1 MGFQEDHAI
10 TSTTLC
16 AHCGDPLDGP
26 GIIHDGKAFCCNGCR
41 VVYEILGSTGH
52 CPAPVVQPVD
62 THRFAYLDEPTVVE
76 RLREFSDGHVSA
88 VSFLIPQ
95 MYCSSCVWILEHL
108 YRMDAG
114 ILLSR
119 VEFLKKTIAIRYDED
134 KTSLRKV
141 VELLT
146 TLGYEPRITLESVD
160 RGAPPPPDRSLYYK
174 IGIAGFCFGNI
185 MILSFPEYLSGGTV
199 DSQLRQ
205 VFAFLNLILSLPV
218 VFYCST
224 GYFQSAAGGLRK
236 GIFNIDVPIA
246 IGIAIVFLRSVA
258 DIVSGAGPG
267 FLDSL
272 SGLVFFL
279 LLGRLFQNKTYDT
292 LNFDRSYTSYFPL
305 AVTTKHQ
312 GSERTVPVSD
322 LRPGDRM
329 VIRNNEIVPADAVLI
344 GGDAAIDYSFVT
356 GESRTVQKTAG
367 DLVHAG
373 GRQAGGAIELDVV
386 TEVSQG
392 YLTRLWNE
400 TAFAGTPGRGL
411 TTLANAVSKYFS
423 GGVLIVAACTAAF
436 WLPRNPAIAF
446 DAVTAVLIVACPC
459 ALALATP
466 FAFGTALRVF
476 GRNKFYLKNTAAVET
491 LAGISTIILDKT
503 GTLTRSGTSAVRFAD
518 MPLTDNEK
526 SMVASLVR
534 NSHHPLSRTLYESL
548 MPLPLRTVRHYREI
562 PGAGIEGEVEGLAV
576 RAGSRTFAGPPAETD
591 TAGESGADN
600 TEARVYVRFGT
611 EPRGFFALAGAYR
624 DGIESL
630 VTRLQARHNVVL
642 LSGDTGW
649 ERPQLERRFG
659 TQLPLHFEQTPS
671 DKRAFVAGCQQ
682 RGATSMMVGDGLNDA
697 GALQQADVGV
707 AVTENIS
714 AFSPACDAILEGSH
728 LTRLDTFIAL
738 ARASKR
744 VVLWSFAISV
754 LYNAVGLSFA
764 VRGALSPVVAAILMP
779 VSSVTVVAFTTLA
792 VQAIA
797 RRRGLLP

>member
-1 MGFQEDHAI
+1 MGFQEDHVI

-16 AHCGDPLDGP
+16 AHCGDPLNGP
-26 GIIHDGKAFCCNGCR
+26 GIIHGGKLFCCNGCR
-41 VVYEILGSTGH
+41 VVYEILGSTGT

-62 THRFAYLDEPTVVE
+62 KNRFAYLDEPTVVE
-76 RLREFSDGHVSA
+76 HLREFSDGQVSA

-95 MYCSSCVWILEHL
+95 MYCSSCVWVLEHL
-108 YRMDAG
+108 YRMDPG

-119 VEFLKKTIAIRYDED
+119 VEFLKKAIAIRYDEE
-134 KTSLRKV
+134 KTSLRNV

-160 RGAPPPPDRSLYYK
+160 RSAPPPPDRTLYYR

-185 MILSFPEYLSGGTV
+185 MILSFPEYLSGGMV
-199 DSQLRQ
+199 DGQLHH
-205 VFAFLNLILSLPV
+205 VFAYLNLILSLPV
-218 VFYCST
+218 IFYCST

-279 LLGRLFQNKTYDT
+279 LLGRLFQNKTYDS
-292 LNFDRSYTSYFPL
+292 LNFERSYTSYFPL
-305 AVTTKHQ
+305 AVTTRHQ
-312 GSERTVPVSD
+312 GTERTAPVSD

-356 GESRTVQKTAG
+356 GESRTVQKVPG

-373 GRQAGGAIELDVV
+373 GRQVGGAIELDVV

-400 TAFAGTPGRGL
+400 TAFAGTPRRGL

-423 GGVLIVAACTAAF
+423 AGVLIIAACTAVF

-476 GRNKFYLKNTAAVET
+476 GQNKFYVKNTAAVET

-503 GTLTRSGTSAVRFAD
+503 GTLTRPSTSAVRFLGT
-518 MPLTDNEK
+518 PLTENQRL
-526 SMVASLVR
+526 MVASLVR

-548 MPLPLRTVRHYREI
+548 MPLPLRAVRQYREI
-562 PGAGIEGEVEGLAV
+562 PNSGIEGKIEGVVV
-576 RAGSRTFAGPPAETD
+576 RIGSRSFAGTPAETD
-591 TAGESGADN
+591 PAGDSGTDT

-611 EPRGFFALAGAYR
+611 ESHGYFALAGAYR
-624 DGIESL
+624 EGIESL
-630 VTRLQARHNVVL
+630 VTRLQVRHEVVL
-642 LSGDTGW
+642 LSGDTEW
-649 ERPQLERRFG
+649 ERPQLESRFG
-659 TQLPLHFEQTPS
+659 TALSLHFEQTPA
-671 DKRAFVAGCQQ
+671 DKMAFVAARQQ
-682 RGATSMMVGDGLNDA
+682 HGATTMMVGDGLNDA

-714 AFSPACDAILEGSH
+714 TFSPACDAILEGSY
-728 LTRLDTFIAL
+728 LTRMDTFIAL
-738 ARASKR
+738 ARASKQ

-764 VRGALSPVVAAILMP
+764 VRGALSPIVAAILMP

-792 VQAIA
+792 VHMIA
-797 RRRGLLP
+797 RRRGLLS

>member
-1 MGFQEDHAI
+1 MGFQEDHVI
-10 TSTTLC
+10 ISTTLC
-16 AHCGDPLDGP
+16 AHCGDPLNGS
-26 GIIHDGKAFCCNGCR
+26 GIIHDSKTFCCNGCR
-41 VVYEILGSTGH
+41 VVYEILGFTGK
-52 CPAPVVQPVD
+52 CPAPVVQPVPD
-62 THRFAYLDEPTVVE
+62 NRFAYLDEPSVVE

-95 MYCSSCVWILEHL
+95 MYCSSCVWVLEHL
-108 YRMDAG
+108 YRMDSG

-119 VEFLKKTIAIRYDED
+119 VEFLKKNIAIRYDEE

-160 RGAPPPPDRSLYYK
+160 RSAPPPPERSLYYR

-199 DSQLRQ
+199 DAQLRH
-205 VFAFLNLILSLPV
+205 VFAYLNLILSLPV
-218 VFYCST
+218 VLYCST
-224 GYFQSAAGGLRK
+224 GYFQSAAGGLSKR
-236 GIFNIDVPIA
+236 IFTIDMPIA
-246 IGIAIVFLRSVA
+246 IGIAIIFLRSVA
-258 DIVSGAGPG
+258 DIVTGAGPG

-279 LLGRLFQNKTYDT
+279 LLGRLFQNKTYDS
-292 LNFDRSYTSYFPL
+292 LHFERSYTSYFPL
-305 AVTTKHQ
+305 AVTTRRQ
-312 GSERTVPVSD
+312 GRERTAPVSD
-322 LRPGDRM
+322 LRPGDRIM
-329 VIRNNEIVPADAVLI
+329 IRNNEIVPADAVLI

-356 GESRTVQKTAG
+356 GESRTVQKIPG
-367 DLVHAG
+367 DLIHAG
-373 GRQAGGAIELDVV
+373 GRQVGGAIELDVV

-400 TAFAGTPGRGL
+400 TSFAGTPRRGL
-411 TTLANAVSKYFS
+411 ATLANTVSKYFS
-423 GGVLIVAACTAAF
+423 AGVLVVAACTAVY
-436 WLPRNPAIAF
+436 WLPRDPAMAF

-476 GRNKFYLKNTAAVET
+476 GRNKFYVKNTGVVET

-503 GTLTRSGTSAVRFAD
+503 GTLTRSSTSAVRFVGT
-518 MPLTDNEK
+518 PLTDNQK

-548 MPLPLRTVRHYREI
+548 MPLPLCAVRQYHEF
-562 PGAGIEGEVEGLAV
+562 PNAGIEGEIEGLAV
-576 RAGSRTFAGPPAETD
+576 RAGSRAFAGARPNGD
-591 TAGESGADN
+591 QAGDPEADA
-600 TEARVYVRFGT
+600 TEARVHVRFGP
-611 EPRGFFALAGAYR
+611 EPLGYFALAGIYR

-630 VTRLQARHNVVL
+630 VTRLRAEHEVIL
-642 LSGDTGW
+642 LSGDTDW

-659 TQLPLHFEQTPS
+659 TRLPLYFEQAPA
-671 DKRAFVAGCQQ
+671 DKKAFVAARQQ
-682 RGATSMMVGDGLNDA
+682 GGATTMMVGDGLNDA
-697 GALQQADVGV
+697 GALQQADVGI
-707 AVTENIS
+707 AVTENIA
-714 AFSPACDAILEGSH
+714 AFSPACDAILEGS
-728 LTRLDTFIAL
+728 RLARMDTFIAL
-738 ARASKR
+738 ARTTKR

-779 VSSVTVVAFTTLA
+779 LSSVTIVALSTLA
-792 VQAIA
+792 VHIIA
-797 RRRGLLP
+797 RRRELLS